1 MSARACPKCRRELPE
16 TTLRALAQGAP
27 CPFCATPL
35 KTKPRRAPEMGPAD
49 QEYAAFELS
58 TTPPPVPPP
67 QRSSG
72 AAPSPLP
79 GVTAPRAMPPAPVGA
94 PPAPAPRPAPAA
106 APPPVER
113 RPAPTMVGI
122 APPPPEKASP
132 PARAPSPVVQPAPAP
147 SPPVVQPA
155 PTPAP
160 IVQAAPARQQPAPA
174 RQQPAPER
182 PSVPLAMSAAL
193 PAAGPTGTSFALA
206 MPGMALPPRSR
217 RNLAI
222 AGGAAALVVA
232 VAILVLHH
240 PSADRLPVESAPPAI
255 TKPTVGA
262 GTLATPEEKSPAA
275 PKIEPMHSGT
285 EAVAAAKVEAAGD
298 APASATEAAPA
309 KVRGAHHAT
318 AHKRHAKHERYAKRE
333 RHEKHARH
341 EKRTPRRLEA
351 AAEPAPSPAAEG
363 DARAT
368 YQKGNAL
375 LFAGDAAGAVSAY
388 KKAVELAPKDP
399 IGYRGLGLAY
409 EQQGATKPAIRALRK
424 YLKLAPGAADR
435 EIISRRIARLA
446 GAAH

>member
-35 KTKPRRAPEMGPAD
+35 KTKPRRAPETGPAD

-58 TTPPPVPPP
+58 TTPPPAPPP

-79 GVTAPRAMPPAPVGA
+79 GVTAPRAMPPAPVAA
-94 PPAPAPRPAPAA
+94 PPAPAQRPAPAQGAPA

-132 PARAPSPVVQPAPAP
+132 PPRAPSPVVQPSP
-147 SPPVVQPA
+147 SPSPS
-155 PTPAP
+155 P
-160 IVQAAPARQQPAPA
+160 IVQPAPA

-193 PAAGPTGTSFALA
+193 PATGPTAASFALA
-206 MPGMALPPRSR
+206 MPAMALPPRSR

-255 TKPTVGA
+255 AKPTIGA
-262 GTLATPEEKSPAA
+262 APLATLEEKSPAA
-275 PKIEPMHSGT
+275 PKIEPLHPA
-285 EAVAAAKVEAAGD
+285 AVAQPKLEAAGD

-424 YLKLAPGAADR
+424 YLKLAPAAADR